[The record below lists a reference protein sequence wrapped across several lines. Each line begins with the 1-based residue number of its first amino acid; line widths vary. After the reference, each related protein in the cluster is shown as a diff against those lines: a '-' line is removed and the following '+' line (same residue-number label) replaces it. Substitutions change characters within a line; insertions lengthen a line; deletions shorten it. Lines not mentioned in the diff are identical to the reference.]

1 MPTPTQVYNAL
12 TIENTF
18 DILNP
23 SAPINFANWSDLT
36 NWASIG
42 ISDGAGDVVKIIG
55 QVVDPVGQTPYQNT
69 GWATDNYGSPDIT
82 LLDADAPQFNLL
94 TYTGTTTPIYGV
106 YSYNLK
112 VQVTLNGEDPFVV
125 EKTFS
130 IELSEALIP
139 TLKITQTPDCNGATF
154 TSEDTTS
161 YGAPLPWVLDSV
173 VRSQTVYPP
182 QAAQDAG
189 QSPVTSSAQKVF
201 LSAPDNPLWTGTYS
215 TTLSSDITYKVGNYY
230 TVIHKTLN
238 GQEYAVA
245 CDNNLCEL
253 FCCLKTLIAGYES
266 NLAAGNTVLANDFL
280 KRWTFGDFYITAIK
294 QAILCSNTALAQ
306 YYTDQ
311 FYLKTLCDKD
321 CACGCTDEPAPVVP
335 TTSLQGPQGAPGPKG
350 ETGDTGATGPQ
361 GLKGDTG
368 ATGATGANGAS
379 VLYNSVS
386 DTSTTGTNSYEVLK
400 TYTLPANTLRAD
412 GDELKLH
419 TRLQI
424 SSLSDAQAIKITFNG
439 TTLVNNAL
447 GSFKFSNVASNT
459 RRVAINT
466 RLIRHNS
473 GASIEIETEV
483 ILYSKYSSITNY
495 FRYNAITSETYN
507 KAQINGLTLDT
518 TNYVINVEAKSAT
531 PGTDDVTCQYA
542 EIVYCAL
549 GQLPTLTGIRYATPF
564 NTTAAVQIY
573 TPITGAVGSTI
584 LRVYLDGVLLTSADW
599 SYDSATD
606 TLTFITL
613 ITGTSEVAIDYV

>member
-1 MPTPTQVYNAL
+1 MPNSTHVYNAL

-23 SAPINFANWSDLT
+23 VLPINFANWSDLT

-42 ISDGAGDVVKIIG
+42 ISTGGGYDVNIIA

-112 VQVTLNGEDPFVV
+112 VQVVLNSVVQFVV

-201 LSAPDNPLWTGTYS
+201 LSAPANPLWTGTYS

-379 VLYNSVS
+379 VLYNSVANAA
-386 DTSTTGTNSYEVLK
+386 TTGTNSYEVLK

-412 GDELKLH
+412 GDELKIH
-419 TRLQI
+419 VRYNAI
-424 SSLSDAQAIKITFNG
+424 NLSDAQAVKITFNG
-439 TTLVNNAL
+439 TTLINNAL
-447 GSFKFSNVASNT
+447 GAFRFKDASNI
-459 RRVAINT
+459 RRVIVNSRIIRINNT
-466 RLIRHNS
+466 S
-473 GASIEIETEV
+473 AEIETEV
-483 ILYSKYSSITNY
+483 IVYTRAVGNPY
-495 FRYNAITSETYN
+495 FRYEFLTTNTYN

-599 SYDSATD
+599 SYNSATD

-613 ITGTSEVAIDYV
+613 ITGTSEVAIDYI